1 MSKKKFKMPSALI
14 LLFIVLVFVA
24 ILTWFI
30 PTSVMTTDEKT
41 GENVICY
48 NASFDENGDVVR
60 GTGTAPVGI
69 WDVFMAPIKGF
80 ANGADV
86 NFSIL
91 ISGAFLA
98 ILNFAGAMDAGVGA
112 LLRKFSGKKLILI
125 LLLVFA
131 LMGTVYGSWEELPPY
146 ALVLIP
152 LCVTAGY
159 DVLTGVFVLFGGAV
173 TGNMASVVNPYST
186 GAAVAAPGIC

>member
-60 GTGTAPVGI
+60 GDRNSSSWNLGCIYGT
-69 WDVFMAPIKGF
+69 D
-80 ANGADV
+80 
-86 NFSIL
+86 
-91 ISGAFLA
+91 
-98 ILNFAGAMDAGVGA
+98 
-112 LLRKFSGKKLILI
+112 
-125 LLLVFA
+125 
-131 LMGTVYGSWEELPPY
+131 
-146 ALVLIP
+146 
-152 LCVTAGY
+152 
-159 DVLTGVFVLFGGAV
+159 
-173 TGNMASVVNPYST
+173 
-186 GAAVAAPGIC
+186 

>member
-1 MSKKKFKMPSALI
+1 MSKKKLKMPSALI

-48 NASFDENGDVVR
+48 NASLDEDGNVVK

-80 ANGADV
+80 ANW
-86 NFSIL
+86 S
-91 ISGAFLA
+91 
-98 ILNFAGAMDAGVGA
+98 
-112 LLRKFSGKKLILI
+112 R
-125 LLLVFA
+125 
-131 LMGTVYGSWEELPPY
+131 
-146 ALVLIP
+146 
-152 LCVTAGY
+152 C
-159 DVLTGVFVLFGGAV
+159 
-173 TGNMASVVNPYST
+173 
-186 GAAVAAPGIC
+186 

>member
-1 MSKKKFKMPSALI
+1 MPSALI

-48 NASFDENGDVVR
+48 NASLDEDGNVVK

-80 ANGADV
+80 VKKYCILAESFYVIGTLRS
-86 NFSIL
+86 NF
-91 ISGAFLA
+91 
-98 ILNFAGAMDAGVGA
+98 
-112 LLRKFSGKKLILI
+112 LLYKKYRFTII
-125 LLLVFA
+125 
-131 LMGTVYGSWEELPPY
+131 
-146 ALVLIP
+146 
-152 LCVTAGY
+152 
-159 DVLTGVFVLFGGAV
+159 
-173 TGNMASVVNPYST
+173 
-186 GAAVAAPGIC
+186 

>member
-69 WDVFMAPIKGF
+69 WDVFMAPIKDLQTERTLTF
-80 ANGADV
+80 Q
-86 NFSIL
+86 
-91 ISGAFLA
+91 FLYQVH
-98 ILNFAGAMDAGVGA
+98 FWQ
-112 LLRKFSGKKLILI
+112 
-125 LLLVFA
+125 
-131 LMGTVYGSWEELPPY
+131 Y
-146 ALVLIP
+146 
-152 LCVTAGY
+152 
-159 DVLTGVFVLFGGAV
+159 
-173 TGNMASVVNPYST
+173 
-186 GAAVAAPGIC
+186 

>member
-1 MSKKKFKMPSALI
+1 MPSALI

-30 PTSVMTTDEKT
+30 PTSVITTDEKT
-41 GENVICY
+41 EENIICY

-80 ANGADV
+80 ADGADV

-98 ILNFAGAMDAGVGA
+98 ILNF
-112 LLRKFSGKKLILI
+112 LREPWM
-125 LLLVFA
+125 LV
-131 LMGTVYGSWEELPPY
+131 W
-146 ALVLIP
+146 
-152 LCVTAGY
+152 
-159 DVLTGVFVLFGGAV
+159 VLFYE
-173 TGNMASVVNPYST
+173 SLVVKINFNIVVSICVDGDGIWIMGRTPAIRIGIDST
-186 GAAVAAPGIC
+186 VCYGWI